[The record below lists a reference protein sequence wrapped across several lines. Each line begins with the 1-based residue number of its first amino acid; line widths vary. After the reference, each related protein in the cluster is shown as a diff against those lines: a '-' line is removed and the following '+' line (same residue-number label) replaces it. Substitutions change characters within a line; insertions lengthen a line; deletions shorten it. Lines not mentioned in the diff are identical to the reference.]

1 MFCCVIAWKIEV
13 THDPIKN
20 CNSCKKSV
28 RHRNSVYQRIEWLWR
43 IHPIHNAQ
51 QNFVAACSEPRTEFP
66 SELYLILKVRGGQFL
81 YNPFSFTG
89 NIFLKKL
96 VSWSL
101 VQPFREKWK
110 SDCLIDKGGASTGLF
125 KVHTPTRRGLFDPCV
140 YVFPPLRNWDLSL
153 DVQTP

>member
-1 MFCCVIAWKIEV
+1 MLLWHFERERPSTEFIIGVIIVRCISHDYTCNLLEGKNVWKKMQNCWKYHHKTYNKSFIFNICFAVSLHKKIEV

-43 IHPIHNAQ
+43 IHPIHNSQ

-89 NIFLKKL
+89 NI
-96 VSWSL
+96 
-101 VQPFREKWK
+101 
-110 SDCLIDKGGASTGLF
+110 
-125 KVHTPTRRGLFDPCV
+125 
-140 YVFPPLRNWDLSL
+140 
-153 DVQTP
+153 